1 MANIVAINQMYQ
13 NLGFTAQAS
22 TLLSGAQGM
31 DDIDELS
38 LLTDVEV
45 DALCKL
51 VRSPGGTVPNPAGR
65 AGATMAAPG
74 CVISMRAIT
83 NLKLACYFV
92 RHQTRTSRACTPAD
106 VTLARVRELRPLKAS
121 EADYSTPTEKL
132 TITDKNWPKTLESL
146 GLWISKHLGVTKAP
160 LGYIL

>member
-51 VRSPGGTVPNPAGR
+51 VRSPGGTVPVRDGR
-65 AGATMAAPG
+65 
-74 CVISMRAIT
+74 S
-83 NLKLACYFV
+83 
-92 RHQTRTSRACTPAD
+92 RT
-106 VTLARVRELRPLKAS
+106 
-121 EADYSTPTEKL
+121 
-132 TITDKNWPKTLESL
+132 
-146 GLWISKHLGVTKAP
+146 
-160 LGYIL
+160 